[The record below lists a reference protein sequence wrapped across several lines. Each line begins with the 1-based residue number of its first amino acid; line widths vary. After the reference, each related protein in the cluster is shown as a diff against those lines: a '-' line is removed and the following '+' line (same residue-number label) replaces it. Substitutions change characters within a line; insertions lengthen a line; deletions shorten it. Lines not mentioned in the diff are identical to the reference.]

1 MNLLDYLTPEE
12 IEAQLRANP
21 QANPM
26 SSSGIPVLEAAATL
40 GANAG
45 MEALSG
51 WAGLLGLA
59 AGGSL
64 DDAVGI
70 IENVQSKGYQ
80 PRRDDTRQLLQSM
93 QPIGEAFEKAS
104 QVSGDFGYDEGKNLL
119 SPELGALYYA
129 LPQMLPDLLGLG
141 VVSKLAPK
149 GRRFTLGDIGDAPMQ
164 SERGAMGP
172 IYTPSEMTEAE
183 MLASRLELGQAGP
196 YDPTA
201 VKTPKPVVPEA
212 LRRTQFSPVTE
223 SGFRSKL
230 KDSLLDIQANRGEG
244 DVVTGPYLLK
254 QLQGRGIT
262 EQELQWSN
270 LDPMALQGQNKVS
283 ISGLLGEIE
292 TVEDRMGIYREN
304 TDITE
309 PSDELSVTDR
319 IYDEGTFNT
328 LDRETAFG
336 IDYGEDRYQ
345 LYESGDDYMMNELA
359 DWVLNRYGESDDLEM
374 PRLNEIREAYSASS
388 DVDEFVQDMDN
399 LYNGFEDKF
408 DELAQE
414 YADESYDNSPVS
426 QYSERLEDAEGT
438 YWDLE
443 ITGSDDLGYT
453 IYIDGSDLTPRDAL
467 HRGIYSEQE
476 AIIQAR
482 DALLD
487 QGFMEADANSGVAW
501 TDENYTI
508 GELDEDAF
516 RENIVITMDDL
527 GFGGYTN
534 STHWDDLQNPVAHM
548 RASEREI
555 LDPADPESGQTESV
569 YFVDEMQSD
578 LHSDARKAGT
588 RTDPV
593 TGKKT
598 YNPQYKSEATE
609 QRLWAARDKVDALEQ
624 EKRAAGQEITRF
636 FQNEVNAEQL
646 LPRLFDQEQ
655 IGSAVKQHISEADV
669 QRARELFGD
678 QVIPPE
684 YPARFGTTPQELRQY
699 QLHTEPFLLEKLSSL
714 SLGELQRYGFTEL
727 SDKAIARLSN
737 RAQAKLGDLAS
748 ANGYEFDGE
757 YPIFEN
763 YVNAV
768 NKYDVARQE
777 AAEASTQASGPP
789 PAPLGDDKWIN
800 ATMKQAIIR
809 AIERGHDR
817 VVFANAEN
825 QVSVWGERSRKGY
838 ENVYDKRLPDLLT
851 KFGAKYGVKPERVR
865 MADKD
870 LSEKFET
877 QLKSLDLNTGE
888 REGEGRYVPVYNW
901 SIEITPEMK
910 EQIKQHGLDLYGK
923 INKGLLSPT
932 QEQEQRLGG
941 LFA

>member
-21 QANPM
+21 NANPM
-26 SSSGIPVLEAAATL
+26 STSGIPVLEAAGTL
-40 GANAG
+40 GANAV

-51 WAGLLGLA
+51 WAGLLGLG

-64 DDAVGI
+64 DDSVNI
-70 IENVQSKGYQ
+70 INNVQSKGYQ
-80 PRRDDTRQLLQSM
+80 PRLPETRQLLGSL
-93 QPIGEAFEKAS
+93 QPVGEAFERAS
-104 QVSGDFGYDEGKNLL
+104 QVSGDFGYDEGQNLL
-119 SPELGALYYA
+119 SNELGALYYA
-129 LPQMLPDLLGLG
+129 LPQIAPDLLGLG
-141 VVSKLAPK
+141 VVGRLGRGGRKLDI
-149 GRRFTLGDIGDAPMQ
+149 GDIGTGPMQ

-201 VKTPKPVVPEA
+201 VKTPAQFVPEA
-212 LRRTQFSPVTE
+212 LRRTNFSPVTE

-230 KDSLLDIQANRGEG
+230 RDSLLDIQENRGEG

-254 QLQGRGIT
+254 QLEGRGISN
-262 EQELQWSN
+262 QELSWSN
-270 LDPMALQGQNKVS
+270 IDPMALQGQNKVS
-283 ISGLLGEIE
+283 ISGLLGDLQ

-304 TDITE
+304 TDITQ
-309 PSDELSVTDR
+309 PSDEMNVTDL

-328 LDRETAFG
+328 LSREDAYG
-336 IDYGEDRYQ
+336 IDYGEDRWQ
-345 LYESGDDYMMNELA
+345 LFESGDWIAEAMA
-359 DWVLNRYGESDDLEM
+359 DWVTKKYGASDDVEIT
-374 PRLNEIREAYSASS
+374 RLDEIREAYNASS
-388 DVDEFVQDMDN
+388 DSDEFVREMDN
-399 LYNGFEDKF
+399 LYSGFEDEF
-408 DELAQE
+408 DRLAQLN
-414 YADESYDNSPVS
+414 ADEAYNDNPIS
-426 QYSERLEDAEGT
+426 QYSERLEDADGQ
-438 YWDLE
+438 YWDLD
-443 ITGSDDLGYT
+443 ITGSDDTGYS
-453 IYIDGSDLTPRDAL
+453 ISIDGTDRTPRN
-467 HRGIYSEQE
+467 GIYSENE
-476 AIIQAR
+476 AILQAR
-482 DALLD
+482 DALLE
-487 QGFMEADANSGVAW
+487 QGFMEADANSGV
-501 TDENYTI
+501 NYTTEDWTI

-516 RENIVITMDDL
+516 RENIVITMNDL
-527 GFGGYTN
+527 EFGPYDSMYN
-534 STHWDDLQNPVAHM
+534 HWSNETTNPVAHM

-555 LDPADPESGQTESV
+555 IDPTDPNLTESV

-588 RTDPV
+588 KTDPV

-598 YNPQYKSEATE
+598 YNPQYKSQATE

-636 FQNEVNAEQL
+636 FLNEVNAEQL

-684 YPARFGTTPQELRQY
+684 YRARFGTTPQELRQY

-714 SLGELQRYGFTEL
+714 SLGELQRNGFTEL

-737 RAQAKLGDLAS
+737 RAQAKLGELAS

-763 YVNAV
+763 YIKAV
-768 NKYDVARQE
+768 NKYDAARQE
-777 AAEASTQASGPP
+777 AAEASTQAKGPP

-800 ATMKQAIIR
+800 GTMKQAIIR

-817 VVFANAEN
+817 VVFANADN
-825 QVSVWGERSRKGY
+825 QVSVWGERSRAGY
-838 ENVYDKRLPDLLT
+838 ENVYDKRLPDLLK

-865 MADKD
+865 MSDETMN
-870 LSEKFET
+870 EKEQYQET
-877 QLKSLDLNTGE
+877 
-888 REGEGRYVPVYNW
+888 VPLYNW
-901 SIEITPEMK
+901 SIKITPEMK

-941 LFA
+941 LLG